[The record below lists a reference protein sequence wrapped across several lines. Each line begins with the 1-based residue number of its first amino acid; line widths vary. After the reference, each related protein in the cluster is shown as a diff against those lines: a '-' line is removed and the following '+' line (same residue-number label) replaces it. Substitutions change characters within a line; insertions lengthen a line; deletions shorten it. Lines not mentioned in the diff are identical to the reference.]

1 MAFEAVPSP
10 EDPTEARVARP
21 PAWARYAT
29 ALLAVLVAW
38 FARRALSHVI
48 GPTALPFI
56 FFFPA
61 VAVAGWWGGFGPG
74 LLAIV
79 LSSVLANWSF
89 IRPTGSLTLS
99 TFDVAAA
106 LAFAFSAAFILAAIE
121 AMHRARARLHR
132 EVEQRRSA
140 EAEMVRA
147 LELSDTT
154 LASIGDGVIVTDAEG
169 RIVSMNREAEGLTE
183 WASSEAVGRPL
194 EEVFRILREHDRR
207 PADNPVARAL
217 REGRIANLANHT
229 LLVSRNGREIPIE
242 DSAAPIRRGDGP
254 VQGAVLVFRDATVER
269 RAHEASVRLAAIVES
284 SGDAILT
291 KTLDGTIRTWNRGAE
306 RLFGYKADEIIG
318 RSITTLIP
326 SERLQ
331 EEPEIIE
338 RLKSGQQY
346 ERLETVRLTK
356 GGRRIIVSL
365 SVSPLRDAEG
375 EVVGA
380 SKIVHDVTDV
390 VAAREELAREKELL
404 ATTLASIG
412 DGVIVTDAQGC
423 VTFLNP
429 EAERLTGWTLDDA
442 RGEALPDVF
451 RIVGETTREAVKNP
465 VDEVLR
471 RNAVVGL
478 ANHTILIARDG
489 SERAI
494 DDSAAPIR
502 VNGALSGVVLVFRDV
517 SERRRAD
524 AILREEDRRK
534 DEFLAILSHELRNPI
549 APIGMA
555 VDLMRKKGPGDPE
568 LRELWD
574 IIERQ
579 TNQLARLLDD
589 LLDVSRIVSGK
600 IVLRPEQVSLGLAVS
615 SAVEAVRP
623 AVRARGHKLTVELP
637 PEPVYVEGDLAR
649 LAQVFTNIL
658 HNAVRYTDPGGK
670 ISISIEREGSDA
682 LVRVRDSGIGLTVDQ
697 MSRIFQMFAQ
707 ANRLTDGIQQGLGVG
722 LALSRKL
729 VELHRGRIE
738 VKSGGVG
745 RGSEF
750 VVRLPVTI
758 RVEPESP
765 TALAAAGPTVA
776 SPGLRILIADDNADS
791 VTTLSWSLEHSGHEV
806 RTASDGIAAVQ
817 VAREFRPQLALLD
830 IGMPRLN
837 GYDAAREIRKMLGDE
852 VTLVA
857 VTGWGQEED
866 KRRAREAGFDR
877 HVTKPI
883 DIETLDRMVARPT
896 RD

>member
-1 MAFEAVPSP
+1 MAFEAFPSP
-10 EDPTEARVARP
+10 EDPTEVRVARP
-21 PAWARYAT
+21 PVWARYGT
-29 ALLAVLVAW
+29 AIAAVLLAW
-38 FARRALSHVI
+38 FARQALSHVI

-61 VAVAGWWGGFGPG
+61 VAVAGWWGGFVPG

-89 IRPTGSLTLS
+89 MRPIWALSLS

-106 LAFAFSAAFILAAIE
+106 LSFAFSAAFILAAIE
-121 AMHRARARLHR
+121 AMHRARARLDSV
-132 EVEQRRSA
+132 VEERRRA
-140 EAEMVRA
+140 QGEIARA
-147 LELSDTT
+147 LELSDMT
-154 LASIGDGVIVTDAEG
+154 LASIGDGVIVTDADG
-169 RIVSMNREAEGLTE
+169 RIVTINREAERLTE
-183 WASSEAVGRPL
+183 WTGSEAVGRPV
-194 EEVFRILREHDRR
+194 EEVFRILRERDRK
-207 PADNPVARAL
+207 PAENPVARTL
-217 REGRIANLANHT
+217 REGRIVNLANHT
-229 LLVSRNGREIPIE
+229 LLVSRTGREIPIE
-242 DSAAPIRRGDGP
+242 DSAAPIRRGEGP
-254 VQGAVLVFRDATVER
+254 VQGAVLVFRDAMLQR
-269 RAHEASVRLAAIVES
+269 KAHETSVRLAAIVES

-306 RLFGYKADEIIG
+306 RLFGYKAEEIIG

-326 SERLQ
+326 PERLH

-338 RLKSGQQY
+338 RLKTGQPY
-346 ERLETVRLTK
+346 ERLETVRLAK

-365 SVSPLRDAEG
+365 SVSPLRDADG

-390 VAAREELAREKELL
+390 VAAREALAREKELL
-404 ATTLASIG
+404 ATTLSSIG

-429 EAERLTGWTLDDA
+429 EAERLTGWTQDDA
-442 RGEALPDVF
+442 QGRPLPAVF
-451 RIVGETTREAVKNP
+451 RIVGEATRRTVKNP

-517 SERRRAD
+517 TERRRAD

-555 VDLMRKKGPGDPE
+555 VDLMRKKGPADPE
-568 LRELWD
+568 IRELRD

-600 IVLRPEQVSLGLAVS
+600 IVLRPEQVSLGVAIS

-623 AVRARGHKLTVELP
+623 AVRTRGHQLTVELP

-649 LAQVFTNIL
+649 LAQVFTNLL
-658 HNAVRYTDPGGK
+658 HNSVKYTDPGG
-670 ISISIEREGSDA
+670 SISINLVREGSDA
-682 LVRVRDSGIGLTVDQ
+682 LVRVRDNGIGLTVDQ

-707 ANRLTDGIQQGLGVG
+707 GTRLTDGTQQGLGVG

-729 VELHRGRIE
+729 VELHGGQIE
-738 VKSGGVG
+738 VKSGGAG

-750 VVRLPVTI
+750 LVRLPVTV
-758 RVEPESP
+758 RVQPETP
-765 TALAAAGPTVA
+765 ADLAAAGPSVA

-791 VTTLSWSLEHSGHEV
+791 VTTLCWSLEHSGHEV
-806 RTASDGIAAVQ
+806 RTASDGIAAVE

-837 GYDAAREIRKMLGDE
+837 GYDAAREIRKVLGDE

-883 DIETLDRMVARPT
+883 DIGTLDRMVAEVS
-896 RD
+896 

>member
-1 MAFEAVPSP
+1 MAFEPFQPSDEP
-10 EDPTEARVARP
+10 AETRMAKP
-21 PAWARYAT
+21 PLWARYSGAIAT
-29 ALLAVLVAW
+29 VLLAW
-38 FARRALSHVI
+38 FARQALTQVI

-61 VAVAGWWGGFGPG
+61 VAVAAWWGGLGPG
-74 LLAIV
+74 LLALA

-89 IRPTGSLTLS
+89 MRPTWSLSLS
-99 TFDVAAA
+99 TFDLAAEM
-106 LAFAFSAAFILAAIE
+106 AFSASCAFILVAIE
-121 AMHRARARLHR
+121 LMHRSRARLDG
-132 EVEQRRSA
+132 EVEKRRRA
-140 EAEMVRA
+140 EAETAQA
-147 LELSDTT
+147 LERTATT
-154 LASIGDGVIVTDAEG
+154 LASIGDGVIVTDPEG
-169 RIVSMNREAEGLTE
+169 RIVSMNREAERLTE
-183 WASSEAVGRPL
+183 WASSDAVGLPIGD
-194 EEVFRILREHDRR
+194 VFRIIREQDRR
-207 PADNPVARAL
+207 PVENPVEQTL
-217 REGRIANLANHT
+217 REGRVVNLANHT
-229 LLVSRNGREIPIE
+229 LLLSRNGREIPIE
-242 DSAAPIRRGDGP
+242 DSAAPIRKGDEP
-254 VQGAVLVFRDATVER
+254 IQGAILVFRDATLQR
-269 RAHEASVRLAAIVES
+269 RAHEASARLAAIVEF

-306 RLFGYKADEIIG
+306 RLFGYKSEEIIG

-326 SERLQ
+326 PERLN
-331 EEPEIIE
+331 EEPEIID
-338 RLKSGQQY
+338 RLKSGQPY
-346 ERLETVRLTK
+346 ERLETVRLAK

-365 SVSPLRDAEG
+365 SVSPLRDADG

-380 SKIVHDVTDV
+380 SKIVHDVTEV
-390 VAAREELAREKELL
+390 VAAREALAREKELL
-404 ATTLASIG
+404 ATTLSSIG
-412 DGVIVTDAQGC
+412 DGVVVTDAEGR

-429 EAERLTGWTLDDA
+429 EAERLTGWSLDDA

-451 RIVGETTREAVKNP
+451 RIVGETTRKPVKNP

-502 VNGALSGVVLVFRDV
+502 VNGVLSGVVLVFRDV
-517 SERRRAD
+517 TDRRRVD

-555 VDLMRKKGPGDPE
+555 VDLMRKKGPADGE
-568 LRELWD
+568 LRELRD

-600 IVLRPEQVSLGLAVS
+600 IVLRPEWVSLGLAVS

-623 AVRARGHKLTVELP
+623 AVRARGHHLSVELP
-637 PEPVYVEGDLAR
+637 PEPVHVEGDLAR
-649 LAQVFTNIL
+649 LAQVFTNLL
-658 HNAVRYTDPGGK
+658 HNAVKYTDPGGQ
-670 ISISIEREGSDA
+670 ISISLEREGGDA
-682 LVRVRDSGIGLTVDQ
+682 LVRVRDNGIGLTVDQ
-697 MSRIFQMFAQ
+697 MSRIFEMFAQ
-707 ANRLTDGIQQGLGVG
+707 GNRLTDGIQQGLGVG

-729 VELHRGRIE
+729 VQLHGGRIE
-738 VKSGGVG
+738 VKSGGIG

-750 VVRLPVTI
+750 LVRLPVSM
-758 RVEPESP
+758 RVERESAP
-765 TALAAAGPTVA
+765 HNSLPMPSAA

-806 RTASDGIAAVQ
+806 RTASDGITAVE

-837 GYDAAREIRKMLGDE
+837 GYEAARQIRQELGDE

-866 KRRAREAGFDR
+866 KRLAREAGFDR
-877 HVTKPI
+877 HITKPI
-883 DIETLDRMVARPT
+883 DIETLDRMVGEAG
-896 RD
+896 